1 MSILNQKTL
10 SKSVHVSGVGLHSG
24 LSVDMKILP
33 SDPNTGIVFKR
44 IDLKK
49 NNLVLP
55 NLFNVT
61 STTLCTT
68 VSNEFGVKV
77 STIEHLM
84 ASMYIAGIDNA
95 LIEINS
101 EEVPIMDGSSKNF
114 IDLFIKA
121 GLKVSKIPI
130 KLIKV
135 ENRVLVED
143 GQKYISIDKSNA
155 SLDIDFEIVYANQVI
170 GTQRN
175 KVNIYEDDLADIYK
189 SRTFCL
195 YEDVEKMRKI
205 GLAKGGSL
213 DNAVVVKDDKILNKE
228 GLRNKLE
235 FVNHKILDCIG
246 DLYLSGYKIVGSLK
260 CSQGGHQL
268 TNRALRKVFENKQN
282 YSIIEIKEKHLP
294 HTLINKSYLK
304 SIA

>member
-1 MSILNQKTL
+1 MSILNQKTV

-68 VSNEFGVKV
+68 VSNEFGVKA

-121 GLKVSKIPI
+121 CLTVSKIPI

-155 SLDIDFEIVYANQVI
+155 SLDIDFEIVYTNQVI

-175 KVNIYEDDLADIYK
+175 KVNIYEDDLADIYQ

-213 DNAVVVKDDKILNKE
+213 DNAVVVNDNQVLNKG
-228 GLRNKLE
+228 GLRFKDE
-235 FVNHKILDCIG
+235 FVRHKILDSIG
-246 DLYLSGYKIVGSLK
+246 DLYLAGCPVEGYFYGKKSGHYLNNQLLK
-260 CSQGGHQL
+260 KLLS
-268 TNRALRKVFENKQN
+268 NPDN
-282 YSIIEIKEKHLP
+282 YE
-294 HTLINKSYLK
+294 LK
-304 SIA
+304 

>member
-68 VSNEFGVKV
+68 VSNEFGAKV

-114 IDLFIKA
+114 IDLFIQA
-121 GLKVSKIPI
+121 GLTVSKIPI

-175 KVNIYEDDLADIYK
+175 KVNIYEDDLADIYQ

-213 DNAVVVKDDKILNKE
+213 DNAVVVQDNKILNKE

-246 DLYLSGYKIVGSLK
+246 DLYLSGYKIIGSLK

-268 TNRALRKVFENKQN
+268 TNNALRKVFENKEN
-282 YSIIEIKEKHLP
+282 YSIIEIKEKYLP